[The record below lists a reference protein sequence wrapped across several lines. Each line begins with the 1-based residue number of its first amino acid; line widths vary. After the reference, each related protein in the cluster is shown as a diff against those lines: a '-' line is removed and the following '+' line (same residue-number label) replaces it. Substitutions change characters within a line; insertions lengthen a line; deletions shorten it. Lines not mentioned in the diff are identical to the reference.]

1 MQDDL
6 NKQMNEETHKN
17 KGERCI
23 IYAHGNAEDVVLN
36 LNFLQQI
43 QGYFNYSVVGME
55 YPGYGFFSH

>member
-1 MQDDL
+1 
-6 NKQMNEETHKN
+6 MNEETHKN